1 MGTGGSFVGVP
12 GAELPPLAVA
22 PLSFEICLGG
32 KTGFEGA
39 ADVTSGFEVA
49 DPVGDGMSGFIS
61 SVSSSSDQAFSDSL
75 KGSNPSE
82 MQKKTIFCLILEGH
96 SLKRTVYID

>member
-82 MQKKTIFCLILEGH
+82 IQKNVFFAKFSRVIL
-96 SLKRTVYID
+96 